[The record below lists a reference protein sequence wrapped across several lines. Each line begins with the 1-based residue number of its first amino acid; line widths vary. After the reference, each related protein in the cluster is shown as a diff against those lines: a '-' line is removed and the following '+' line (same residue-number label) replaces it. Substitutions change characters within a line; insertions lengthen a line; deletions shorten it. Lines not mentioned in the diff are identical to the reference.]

1 MGKSGRFR
9 PFAIIFYGSQQ
20 ELMRIIRTY
29 RAAIANYA
37 FITHDKDVYEEDLI
51 DEKTNEYVHRKGE
64 IEKVHI
70 HILVD
75 FFNAHTITAVK
86 RMFTTELDKPRV
98 EVIGDRVAQFRYL
111 THKDNPEKYQYSDSD
126 IISYDINYY
135 EKLCIT
141 GDKIDGDNKAELIIN
156 DLLRGI
162 SPRIMVARY
171 GRDFVIHMNQYEYC
185 AQAIR
190 HFDSCESAR
199 KSYEAEQRLRE
210 QADKQLEM
218 EDPFQE
224 EKEKKE

>member
-9 PFAIIFYGSQQ
+9 PFAIIFYGTQ
-20 ELMRIIRTY
+20 EELIQIIRTY
-29 RAAIANYA
+29 RESIAHYA
-37 FITHDKDVYEEDLI
+37 YITHDKDVYEEDLI
-51 DEKTNEYVHRKGE
+51 DEETNEYVHRKGE

-111 THKDNPEKYQYSDSD
+111 THKDNPEKYQYPDSD
-126 IISYDINYY
+126 ITAYDINYY

-162 SPRIMVARY
+162 SPRIMVSRY
-171 GRDFVIHMNQYEYC
+171 GRDFVIHMKQYEEC
-185 AQAIR
+185 VQAIR
-190 HFDSCESAR
+190 FYDSHERAL
-199 KSYEAEQRLRE
+199 KSYEAEQRLKA

-218 EDPFQE
+218 ENPFKN
-224 EKEKKE
+224 EKEKE